1 MKKIIIP
8 ICCLSAMLIASC
20 GQTDTK
26 GTSGTNTD
34 TAVMMKDNEVSTETK
49 VVTHWDSVD
58 FTSPIVKYKEVTSKE
73 IDVRGNERYTIYGMS
88 DEVLFS
94 SGKADIREEAKP
106 YLNQVCVSVK
116 SHYNTPD
123 VRVYGYAD
131 ATGDAAA
138 NKELSAQ
145 RAMAVKDYIVRTA
158 NIAADNIE
166 IVAKGE
172 SEPAATNA
180 TAEGRQQ
187 NRRVRV
193 VAMNK

>member
-8 ICCLSAMLIASC
+8 VFCLSAMLFASC
-20 GQTDTK
+20 KETETT
-26 GTSGTNTD
+26 GTTAENKD

-49 VVTHWDSVD
+49 VATHWDSVD
-58 FTSPIVKYKEVTSKE
+58 FTSPIVKYKEITSKE
-73 IDVRGNERYTIYGMS
+73 IDVRGNEHYTIYGMS

-94 SGKADIREEAKP
+94 VGKADLRAEAKP
-106 YLNQVCVSVK
+106 YLDQVCISIK
-116 SHYNTPD
+116 SHYNAPD

-131 ATGDAAA
+131 ATGDATA

-145 RAMAVKDYIVRTA
+145 RAMAVKDYIVRNA
-158 NIAADNIE
+158 NMAADNIE

-172 SEPAATNA
+172 TEPAATNA
-180 TAEGRQQ
+180 TAEGRQM

>member
-1 MKKIIIP
+1 
-8 ICCLSAMLIASC
+8 MLIASC

-26 GTSGTNTD
+26 GTTAANTD

-94 SGKADIREEAKP
+94 SGKAHIREEAKP

-116 SHYNTPD
+116 SHYNAPD